1 MGLTEKQTNKQTN
14 KQTTTS
20 KEQRKK
26 REEEIREKKRE
37 EWWGPG
43 TRMIILSLF
52 LSYVSVFFQS
62 TNSPTSSSVACVCL
76 PALFIPV
83 LYVCLNPISLSSVCL
98 DCTVCLPA
106 CLIGSYLSVCL
117 SVCLSP
123 CVLFAC
129 LPAVSLSAC
138 AVPYTLSY
146 SSLLSAL
153 NSHALN
159 FSLSSFTKGRVYNP
173 VEVQSGS

>member
-1 MGLTEKQTNKQTN
+1 MGGWGGGAHRKTNKQTN

-26 REEEIREKKRE
+26 REEEIRETKRE

-83 LYVCLNPISLSSVCL
+83 LYACLNPISLSSVCL

-106 CLIGSYLSVCL
+106 CLIGSCL
-117 SVCLSP
+117 SVSLCT
-123 CVLFAC
+123 VC

-138 AVPYTLSY
+138 TVPYTLSY
-146 SSLLSAL
+146 SSLLSAF